1 MDNQKRIVRLDN
13 RGLAPPEPMM
23 RILATIEDFDRD
35 TILVANMDREPIFLF
50 AELHDRGFAYS
61 CDPEIGGG
69 YLLKV
74 YRE

>member
-1 MDNQKRIVRLDN
+1 
-13 RGLAPPEPMM
+13 MM
-23 RILATIEDFDRD
+23 RILTTIEDFDRD
-35 TILVANMDREPIFLF
+35 AILVANMDREPIFLF